1 MMSGANTG
9 LDAIRGVLVDT
20 SFLIRLFKTD
30 DPLNPNTKAWFRELL
45 DRNIPMHLSTIVIAE
60 WCVKGS
66 FDELPLR
73 NMRVLPF
80 NIEHARQ
87 AGPFTR
93 SLLKLREK
101 GEGDERSII
110 LNDVKL
116 LAQAEATR
124 DISHVI
130 TSDGGYA
137 KRIGSLIAEGHVLG
151 TRVLDLNV
159 PMADV
164 LGRLDF
170 PEQG

>member
-1 MMSGANTG
+1 
-9 LDAIRGVLVDT
+9 RGVLVDT

-30 DPLNPNTKAWFRELL
+30 DALNPNASAWFRELL
-45 DRNIPMHLSTIVIAE
+45 ERKIPMYLSTIAIAE

-80 NIEHARQ
+80 NIDHARQ
-87 AGPFTR
+87 AGPLTN

-101 GEGDERSII
+101 GVGDERSII

-137 KRIGSLIAEGHVLG
+137 MRIGS
-151 TRVLDLNV
+151 
-159 PMADV
+159 
-164 LGRLDF
+164 
-170 PEQG
+170 